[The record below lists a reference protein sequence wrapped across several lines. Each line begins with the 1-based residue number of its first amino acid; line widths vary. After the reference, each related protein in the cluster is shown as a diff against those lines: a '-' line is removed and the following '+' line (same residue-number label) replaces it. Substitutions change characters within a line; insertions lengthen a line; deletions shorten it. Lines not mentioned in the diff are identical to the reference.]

1 MNNYLGANVPE
12 KERQAQ
18 KQTSGRENDRFKQLE
33 NELAAIKEQLAIQN
47 RDNLDAMYNIGM
59 DNLDDNM
66 KRLISETGNS
76 IASIIV
82 KTNENSASIKAFAE
96 WKNGTGTDSL
106 AGFVANATKD
116 FATISMLAQYTTTDE
131 VNGLI
136 SNAKAGIISEA
147 RQGMATIS
155 MLASYTTTTD
165 VNNLIS
171 SATAGIIAEAQEGMA
186 TVSMIASVTDN
197 QGDITAASIVAA
209 VNKDND
215 SSVKI
220 KADKVDITGF
230 VTFSDL
236 ANGTGSTSISG
247 NTISLLADENGNS
260 DGNWSYTDSS
270 GETRTIEGSCI
281 EYQNYNSYDGD
292 YWCMARL
299 ITRDN
304 GSNEAD
310 TARFAFVIKT
320 NRTHIGSSLYN
331 TALKLESRG
340 SMSMESTEAIYMS
353 SNDYFTID
361 ASRTLRVRANQSS
374 TQAFNTSGQSAHA
387 STYYFCNNGIY
398 YGDTRVVDPNYEF
411 MPTGIYYNGKKILS
425 T

>member
-1 MNNYLGANVPE
+1 MSNYLGANVPE
-12 KERQAQ
+12 KEKQAQ

-33 NELAAIKEQLAIQN
+33 NELAAIKEQLTIQN
-47 RDNLDAMYNIGM
+47 RDSLDAMYNIGM
-59 DNLDDNM
+59 DNLDDSM

-116 FATISMLAQYTTTDE
+116 FATISMLAQYTTTDD

-171 SATAGIIAEAQEGMA
+171 SATAGIVAEAQEGMA
-186 TVSMIASVTDN
+186 TVSMIASVTEN
-197 QGDITAASIVAA
+197 GEVTAASIVAA
-209 VNKDND
+209 VNDSG

-220 KADKVDITGF
+220 NANHVDISGF

-236 ANGTGSTSISG
+236 EDDGASAING
-247 NTISLLADENGNS
+247 NNISLISDRYGDSESSITFKKKISTGNS
-260 DGNWSYTDSS
+260 TEEFFKLYT
-270 GETRTIEGSCI
+270 I
-281 EYQNYNSYDGD
+281 
-292 YWCMARL
+292 
-299 ITRDN
+299 DN
-304 GSNEAD
+304 REEKD
-310 TARFAFVIKT
+310 DEARFAVKLETFRVRAT
-320 NRTHIGSSLYN
+320 DGYTYG
-331 TALKLESRG
+331 TALKLIG
-340 SMSMESTEAIYMS
+340 SSISIEPAQTFYVS
-353 SNDYFTID
+353 SLYATID
-361 ASRTLRVRANQSS
+361 SERGLGIRARKTGAQLENLLPNGKV
-374 TQAFNTSGQSAHA
+374 AD
-387 STYYFCNNGIY
+387 TYYFCTDGIY
-398 YGDTRVVDPNYEF
+398 YGDA
-411 MPTGIYYNGKKILS
+411 KILS

>member
-1 MNNYLGANVPE
+1 MSNYLGANVPE
-12 KERQAQ
+12 KEKQAQ
-18 KQTSGRENDRFKQLE
+18 KQTSGRENDSFKQLE

-59 DNLDDNM
+59 DNLDDSM

-171 SATAGIIAEAQEGMA
+171 SATAGIVAEAQEGMA

-209 VNKDND
+209 VNNSG

-220 KADKVDITGF
+220 NANHVDITGF
-230 VTFSDL
+230 VTFTDL
-236 ANGTGSTSISG
+236 TTPGKTSISG
-247 NTISLLADENGNS
+247 NTIMLTANE
-260 DGNWSYTDSS
+260 YCVY
-270 GETRTIEGSCI
+270 ESCVEFLKYSTYI
-281 EYQNYNSYDGD
+281 GD
-292 YWCMARL
+292 DVVAARL
-299 ITRDN
+299 STQDK
-304 GSNEAD
+304 GVSQVDES
-310 TARFAFVIKT
+310 RFAFVIET
-320 NRTHIGSSLYN
+320 NRAYVNSTRYDV
-331 TALKLESRG
+331 ALKMEAMGSISLESSG
-340 SMSMESTEAIYMS
+340 GKIYMESPDDVQIMS
-353 SNDYFTID
+353 
-361 ASRTLRVRANQSS
+361 
-374 TQAFNTSGQSAHA
+374 TSGIIRLSPA
-387 STYYFCNNGIY
+387 YYSGDVPLNSGEYSFCADGIY
-398 YGDTRVVDPNYEF
+398 YGS
-411 MPTGIYYNGKKILS
+411 KKIVDNTKS
-425 T
+425 V

>member
-1 MNNYLGANVPE
+1 MSNYLGANVPE
-12 KERQAQ
+12 KEKQAQ

-59 DNLDDNM
+59 DNLDDSM

-209 VNKDND
+209 VNNSG

-220 KADKVDITGF
+220 NANHVDITGF
-230 VTFSDL
+230 VTFTDL
-236 ANGTGSTSISG
+236 TTPGKTSISG
-247 NTISLLADENGNS
+247 NTIMLTADE
-260 DGNWSYTDSS
+260 YCVY
-270 GETRTIEGSCI
+270 ESCV
-281 EYQNYNSYDGD
+281 EFLKYSTYRGD
-292 YWCMARL
+292 DVVAARL
-299 ITRDN
+299 STQDN
-304 GSNEAD
+304 GVSQVDES
-310 TARFAFVIKT
+310 RFAFVIET
-320 NRTHIGSSLYN
+320 NRAYVNSTRYDV
-331 TALKLESRG
+331 ALKMKAMGSISLESSG
-340 SMSMESTEAIYMS
+340 GKIYMESPDDVQIMS
-353 SNDYFTID
+353 
-361 ASRTLRVRANQSS
+361 
-374 TQAFNTSGQSAHA
+374 TSGIIRLAPA
-387 STYYFCNNGIY
+387 YYGSDVSLNSGEYSFCADGIY
-398 YGDTRVVDPNYEF
+398 YGSIKIVDN
-411 MPTGIYYNGKKILS
+411 TK
-425 T
+425 TV

>member
-1 MNNYLGANVPE
+1 MSNYLGANVPE
-12 KERQAQ
+12 KEKQAQ

-33 NELAAIKEQLAIQN
+33 NELAAIKEQLTIQN
-47 RDNLDAMYNIGM
+47 RDSLDAMYNIGM
-59 DNLDDNM
+59 DNLDDSM

-116 FATISMLAQYTTTDE
+116 FATISMLAQYTTTDD

-171 SATAGIIAEAQEGMA
+171 SATAGIVAEAQEGMA
-186 TVSMIASVTDN
+186 TVSMIASVTEN
-197 QGDITAASIVAA
+197 GEVTAASIVAA
-209 VNKDND
+209 VNDSS

-220 KADKVDITGF
+220 KANHVDITGF

-236 ANGTGSTSISG
+236 EDDGASTINGNNISLISDRYGDSESSITFKKKISTGSSTQDFFKLY
-247 NTISLLADENGNS
+247 TIDNSAEDDDE
-260 DGNWSYTDSS
+260 
-270 GETRTIEGSCI
+270 
-281 EYQNYNSYDGD
+281 
-292 YWCMARL
+292 
-299 ITRDN
+299 
-304 GSNEAD
+304 
-310 TARFAFVIKT
+310 ARFAVKLETFRVRASDGYT
-320 NRTHIGSSLYN
+320 YG
-331 TALKLESRG
+331 TALKLIG
-340 SMSMESTEAIYMS
+340 SSISIEPSQTFFVKSLYA
-353 SNDYFTID
+353 TID
-361 ASRTLRVRANQSS
+361 AARNLGVRANKTG
-374 TQAFNTSGQSAHA
+374 TQLENLLPNGKVAD
-387 STYYFCNNGIY
+387 TYYFCTDGIY
-398 YGDTRVVDPNYEF
+398 YGDA
-411 MPTGIYYNGKKILS
+411 KILS

>member
-1 MNNYLGANVPE
+1 MSNYLGANVPE

-33 NELAAIKEQLAIQN
+33 NELAEIKEQLTIQN
-47 RDNLDAMYNIGM
+47 RDSLDAMYNIGM
-59 DNLDDNM
+59 DNLDDSM

-116 FATISMLAQYTTTDE
+116 FATISMLAQYTTTDD

-171 SATAGIIAEAQEGMA
+171 SATAGIVAEAQEGMA
-186 TVSMIASVTDN
+186 TVSMIASVTEN
-197 QGDITAASIVAA
+197 GEVTAASIVAA
-209 VNKDND
+209 VNDSG

-220 KADKVDITGF
+220 NANHVDISGF

-236 ANGTGSTSISG
+236 EDDGASTING
-247 NTISLLADENGNS
+247 NNISLISDRYGDSESSITFKKKISTGNS
-260 DGNWSYTDSS
+260 TEEFFKLYT
-270 GETRTIEGSCI
+270 I
-281 EYQNYNSYDGD
+281 
-292 YWCMARL
+292 
-299 ITRDN
+299 DN
-304 GSNEAD
+304 REESDDE
-310 TARFAFVIKT
+310 ARFAVKLEALRVKAT
-320 NRTHIGSSLYN
+320 DGYTYG
-331 TALKLESRG
+331 TALKLIG
-340 SMSMESTEAIYMS
+340 SSISIEPSQTFFVKSLYA
-353 SNDYFTID
+353 TID
-361 ASRTLRVRANQSS
+361 AARNLGVRANKTG
-374 TQAFNTSGQSAHA
+374 TQLENLLPNGKVAD
-387 STYYFCNNGIY
+387 TYYFCTDGIY
-398 YGDTRVVDPNYEF
+398 YGDA
-411 MPTGIYYNGKKILS
+411 KILS

>member
-1 MNNYLGANVPE
+1 MSNYLGANVPE
-12 KERQAQ
+12 KEKQAQ

-59 DNLDDNM
+59 DNLDDSM

-116 FATISMLAQYTTTDE
+116 FATISMLAQYTTTDD

-136 SNAKAGIISEA
+136 SNAKAGIIAEA

-171 SATAGIIAEAQEGMA
+171 SATAGIVAEAQEGMA

-236 ANGTGSTSISG
+236 STSGATTING
-247 NTISLLADENGNS
+247 NNISLQSDE
-260 DGNWSYTDSS
+260 DY
-270 GETRTIEGSCI
+270 GSLSKI
-281 EYQNYNSYDGD
+281 RFTKYSSYDGA
-292 YWCMARL
+292 YKAL
-299 ITRDN
+299 ASLSTRDLGSSELDQARYAFCITTYATRVN
-304 GSNEAD
+304 GTFYD
-310 TARFAFVIKT
+310 TALRLDAEGSIAIESVEGKIFARCPDDVQIMST
-320 NRTHIGSSLYN
+320 
-331 TALKLESRG
+331 RG
-340 SMSMESTEAIYMS
+340 IIRLSPAY
-353 SNDYFTID
+353 Y
-361 ASRTLRVRANQSS
+361 
-374 TQAFNTSGQSAHA
+374 SGDVPLNSGEY
-387 STYYFCNNGIY
+387 SFCADGIY
-398 YGDTRVVDPNYEF
+398 YGS
-411 MPTGIYYNGKKILS
+411 KKIVDN
-425 T
+425 TKAV

>member
-1 MNNYLGANVPE
+1 MSNYLGVNVPE
-12 KERQAQ
+12 KEKQAQ
-18 KQTSGRENDRFKQLE
+18 KQTSGRDNDSFKQLE
-33 NELAAIKEQLAIQN
+33 DELAAIKEQLAIQN

-66 KRLISETGNS
+66 KRFISETGNS

-155 MLASYTTTTD
+155 MLANYTTTTD
-165 VNNLIS
+165 VDNLIS

-209 VNKDND
+209 VNDSS

-220 KADKVDITGF
+220 NANHVDITGF
-230 VTFSDL
+230 VTFTDL
-236 ANGTGSTSISG
+236 TTPGKTSISG
-247 NTISLLADENGNS
+247 NTIMLTANE
-260 DGNWSYTDSS
+260 YCVY
-270 GETRTIEGSCI
+270 ESCVEFLKYSTYI
-281 EYQNYNSYDGD
+281 GD
-292 YWCMARL
+292 DVVAARL
-299 ITRDN
+299 STQDK
-304 GSNEAD
+304 GVSQVDES
-310 TARFAFVIKT
+310 RFAFVIET
-320 NRTHIGSSLYN
+320 SRAYVNSTSYDV
-331 TALKLESRG
+331 ALKMEAMGSISLESSG
-340 SMSMESTEAIYMS
+340 GKIFMKSPDDVQIMS
-353 SNDYFTID
+353 
-361 ASRTLRVRANQSS
+361 
-374 TQAFNTSGQSAHA
+374 TSGIIRLSPA
-387 STYYFCNNGIY
+387 YYSGDVPLNSGEYSFCADGIY
-398 YGDTRVVDPNYEF
+398 YGS
-411 MPTGIYYNGKKILS
+411 KKIVDN
-425 T
+425 TKAV

>member
-1 MNNYLGANVPE
+1 MSNYLGANVPE
-12 KERQAQ
+12 KEKQAQ
-18 KQTSGRENDRFKQLE
+18 KQTSVRENDRFKQLE
-33 NELAAIKEQLAIQN
+33 NELAAIKEQLTIQN
-47 RDNLDAMYNIGM
+47 RDSLDAMYNIGM
-59 DNLDDNM
+59 DNLDDSM

-116 FATISMLAQYTTTDE
+116 FATISMLAQYTTTDD

-171 SATAGIIAEAQEGMA
+171 SASAGIIAEAQEGMA
-186 TVSMIASVTDN
+186 TVSMIANVTDST
-197 QGDITAASIVAA
+197 GKVTAASIVTA
-209 VNKDND
+209 VNDSG

-220 KADKVDITGF
+220 NADHVDISGF

-236 ANGTGSTSISG
+236 EDDGASTINGNNISLISDRYGDSESSITFKKRISTGSSTQDFFKLY
-247 NTISLLADENGNS
+247 TIDNSVENDDE
-260 DGNWSYTDSS
+260 
-270 GETRTIEGSCI
+270 
-281 EYQNYNSYDGD
+281 
-292 YWCMARL
+292 
-299 ITRDN
+299 
-304 GSNEAD
+304 
-310 TARFAFVIKT
+310 ARFAVKLEAYRVRAT
-320 NRTHIGSSLYN
+320 DGYTYG
-331 TALKLESRG
+331 TALKLIG
-340 SMSMESTEAIYMS
+340 SSISIEPAQTFYVS
-353 SNDYFTID
+353 SLYATID
-361 ASRTLRVRANQSS
+361 AARNLGVRAYKTG
-374 TQAFNTSGQSAHA
+374 TQLENLLPNGKVAD
-387 STYYFCNNGIY
+387 TYYFCTDGIY
-398 YGDTRVVDPNYEF
+398 YGDA
-411 MPTGIYYNGKKILS
+411 KILS

>member
-1 MNNYLGANVPE
+1 MSNYLGANVPE

-96 WKNGTGTDSL
+96 WKDGTGTDSL

-171 SATAGIIAEAQEGMA
+171 SATAGIIAEAQKGMA
-186 TVSMIASVTDN
+186 TVSMIANVTDST
-197 QGDITAASIVAA
+197 GKVTAASIVTA
-209 VNKDND
+209 VNNSE
-215 SSVKI
+215 SSVVI
-220 KADKVDITGF
+220 KADKIN
-230 VTFSDL
+230 L
-236 ANGTGSTSISG
+236 NGYVKFYSKDSEGNTSIRGSTI
-247 NTISLLADENGNS
+247 TLTADKYGNS
-260 DGNWSYTDSS
+260 ESEIEFMNYSSY
-270 GETRTIEGSCI
+270 
-281 EYQNYNSYDGD
+281 YDD
-292 YWCMARL
+292 DFVMARIL
-299 ITRDN
+299 TRDN
-304 GSNEAD
+304 GASSSDEERRAL
-310 TARFAFVIKT
+310 VIKT
-320 NRTHIGSSLYN
+320 NNPHFETNSRENVAFKVEAKGSIS
-331 TALKLESRG
+331 LESANG
-340 SMSMESTEAIYMS
+340 MIFAKSFSDILMMA
-353 SNDYFTID
+353 SNGIIRLSPAYY
-361 ASRTLRVRANQSS
+361 
-374 TQAFNTSGQSAHA
+374 SGDVSLN
-387 STYYFCNNGIY
+387 SGEYSFCADGIY
-398 YGDTRVVDPNYEF
+398 YGS
-411 MPTGIYYNGKKILS
+411 KKIVDN
-425 T
+425 TKAV

>member
-1 MNNYLGANVPE
+1 MSNYLGANVPE
-12 KERQAQ
+12 KEKQAQ
-18 KQTSGRENDRFKQLE
+18 KQTSGRENDSFKQLE
-33 NELAAIKEQLAIQN
+33 DELAAIKEQLTIQN

-59 DNLDDNM
+59 DNLDDSM

-96 WKNGTGTDSL
+96 WKDGTGTDSL

-171 SATAGIIAEAQEGMA
+171 SATAGIVAEAQEGMA

-209 VNKDND
+209 VNDSS

-220 KADKVDITGF
+220 NANHVDITGF
-230 VTFSDL
+230 VTFTDL
-236 ANGTGSTSISG
+236 TTPGKTSISG
-247 NTISLLADENGNS
+247 NTIMLTANE
-260 DGNWSYTDSS
+260 YCVY
-270 GETRTIEGSCI
+270 ESCVEFLKYSTYI
-281 EYQNYNSYDGD
+281 GD
-292 YWCMARL
+292 DVVAARL
-299 ITRDN
+299 STQDK
-304 GSNEAD
+304 GVSQVDES
-310 TARFAFVIKT
+310 RFAFVIET
-320 NRTHIGSSLYN
+320 NRAYVNSTRYDV
-331 TALKLESRG
+331 ALKMEAMGSISLESSG
-340 SMSMESTEAIYMS
+340 GKIYMESPDDVQIMS
-353 SNDYFTID
+353 
-361 ASRTLRVRANQSS
+361 
-374 TQAFNTSGQSAHA
+374 TSGIIRLASA
-387 STYYFCNNGIY
+387 YYGSDVSLNSGEYSFCADGIY
-398 YGDTRVVDPNYEF
+398 YGS
-411 MPTGIYYNGKKILS
+411 KKIVDN
-425 T
+425 TKAV

>member
-1 MNNYLGANVPE
+1 
-12 KERQAQ
+12 
-18 KQTSGRENDRFKQLE
+18 
-33 NELAAIKEQLAIQN
+33 
-47 RDNLDAMYNIGM
+47 MYNIGM
-59 DNLDDNM
+59 DNLDDSM

-171 SATAGIIAEAQEGMA
+171 SATAGIVAEAQEGMA

-209 VNKDND
+209 VNNSG

-220 KADKVDITGF
+220 NANHVDITGF
-230 VTFSDL
+230 VTFTDL
-236 ANGTGSTSISG
+236 TTPGKTSISG
-247 NTISLLADENGNS
+247 NTIMLTANE
-260 DGNWSYTDSS
+260 YCVY
-270 GETRTIEGSCI
+270 ESCVEFLKYSTYI
-281 EYQNYNSYDGD
+281 GD
-292 YWCMARL
+292 DVVAARL
-299 ITRDN
+299 STQDK
-304 GSNEAD
+304 GVSQVDES
-310 TARFAFVIKT
+310 RFAFVIET
-320 NRTHIGSSLYN
+320 NRAYVNSTRYDV
-331 TALKLESRG
+331 ALKMEAMGSISLESSG
-340 SMSMESTEAIYMS
+340 GKIYMESPDDVQIMS
-353 SNDYFTID
+353 
-361 ASRTLRVRANQSS
+361 
-374 TQAFNTSGQSAHA
+374 TSGIIRLSPA
-387 STYYFCNNGIY
+387 YYSGDVPLNSGEYSFCADGIY
-398 YGDTRVVDPNYEF
+398 YGS
-411 MPTGIYYNGKKILS
+411 KKIVDNTKS
-425 T
+425 V

>member
-1 MNNYLGANVPE
+1 MSNYLGANVPE
-12 KERQAQ
+12 KEKQAQ

-116 FATISMLAQYTTTDE
+116 FATISMLA
-131 VNGLI
+131 
-136 SNAKAGIISEA
+136 
-147 RQGMATIS
+147 
-155 MLASYTTTTD
+155 SYTTTTD

-186 TVSMIASVTDN
+186 TVSMIASVTDSD
-197 QGDITAASIVAA
+197 GDVTAASIVTA
-209 VNKDND
+209 VNKSS

-220 KADKVDITGF
+220 NANHVDITGF

-236 ANGTGSTSISG
+236 ETKGASTINGNNISLISDRYGDSESSITFKKKIGTGDSTEDFFKLY
-247 NTISLLADENGNS
+247 TIDNREENDDE
-260 DGNWSYTDSS
+260 
-270 GETRTIEGSCI
+270 
-281 EYQNYNSYDGD
+281 
-292 YWCMARL
+292 
-299 ITRDN
+299 
-304 GSNEAD
+304 
-310 TARFAFVIKT
+310 ARFAVKLEAFRVQATDGYKY
-320 NRTHIGSSLYN
+320 G
-331 TALKLESRG
+331 TALKLIG
-340 SMSMESTEAIYMS
+340 SSISIEPSQTFFVS
-353 SNDYFTID
+353 SLYATID
-361 ASRTLRVRANQSS
+361 AARNLGVRAYKTG
-374 TQAFNTSGQSAHA
+374 TQLENLLPNGKVAD
-387 STYYFCNNGIY
+387 TYYFCTDGIY
-398 YGDTRVVDPNYEF
+398 YGDA
-411 MPTGIYYNGKKILS
+411 KILS